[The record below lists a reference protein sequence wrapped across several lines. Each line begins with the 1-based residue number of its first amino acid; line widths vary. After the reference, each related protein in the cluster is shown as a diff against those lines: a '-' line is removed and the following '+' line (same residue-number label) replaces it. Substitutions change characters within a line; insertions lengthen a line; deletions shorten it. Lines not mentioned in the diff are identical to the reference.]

1 VTAASDGPDLPR
13 LDANTP
19 SAARIYDYLLGG
31 SYNFAVDRDT
41 AQAMITAFP
50 QLPQVLRAGR
60 AFVRRATHFLAS
72 EQGITQFLD
81 LGSGI
86 PTVRNIHEIAQAASP
101 DGAHVA
107 YVDIDP
113 VAVAHSHRIL
123 RSSQG
128 VIGIQGDLRDPAA
141 VCASSGIRAVIDFSR
156 PVAVILNAVLHFIA
170 DDGLAAAIVD
180 GYMSAVPAG
189 SYLVIGHHTSES
201 ARPDEAR
208 AREIYSRA
216 AQPLIPRSHTQITE
230 FFHAT
235 TLVEP
240 GVALTPNWR
249 PEPGET
255 AGPAADVPPY
265 FGYAG
270 VGRKN

>member
-1 VTAASDGPDLPR
+1 VTAAAEGQDLPR

-41 AQAMITAFP
+41 AQAMIGAFP
-50 QLPQVLRAGR
+50 ALPQVLRAGR

-72 EQGITQFLD
+72 EQGMTQFLD

-86 PTVRNIHEIAQAASP
+86 PTVRNIHEIAQAVSP
-101 DGAHVA
+101 DETRVA

-113 VAVAHSHRIL
+113 VAVAHSRRIL
-123 RSSQG
+123 RGNQG
-128 VIGIQGDLRDPAA
+128 VTCIQGDLRDPVA
-141 VCASSGIRAVIDFSR
+141 VCASPEIRAVIDFSR
-156 PVAVILNAVLHFIA
+156 PVTVILNAVLHFIP
-170 DDGLAAAIVD
+170 DDDAAAAIVD
-180 GYMSAVPAG
+180 GYMNAAAPG
-189 SYLVIGHHTSES
+189 SYLVIGHHTGES

-208 AREIYSRA
+208 AREIYTRA
-216 AQPLIPRSHTQITE
+216 AQPLIPRSRTQITK

-235 TLVEP
+235 TIIEP
-240 GVALTPNWR
+240 GVVLSPNWR
-249 PEPGET
+249 PEPAET
-255 AGPAADVPPY
+255 AGPAADVPLY

-270 VGRKN
+270 VGRKG